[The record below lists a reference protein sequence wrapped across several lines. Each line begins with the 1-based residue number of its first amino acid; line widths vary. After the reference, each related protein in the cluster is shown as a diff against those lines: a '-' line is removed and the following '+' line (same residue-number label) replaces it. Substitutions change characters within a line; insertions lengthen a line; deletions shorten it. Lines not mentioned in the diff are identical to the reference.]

1 MIRLN
6 VIKNYFFM
14 KDNKYKFTIDGM
26 SCNGCVK
33 NLKKIIMENNNVYD
47 VKINFQEKIGMITT
61 TQKFNII
68 KFKNSIEETKF
79 QIKFI
84 NKQSKK
90 YKSIL
95 IKLKEKLFK

>member
-33 NLKKIIMENNNVYD
+33 NLKKIIMENNDVYD
-47 VKINFQEKIGMITT
+47 VKINFQEKIGIITT
-61 TQKFNII
+61 AQKFNII

-84 NKQSKK
+84 NEQSKK
-90 YKSIL
+90 DKSIL

>member
-1 MIRLN
+1 MIHLN
-6 VIKNYFFM
+6 AIKNYFFM
-14 KDNKYKFTIDGM
+14 RDNKYKFKIDGM

-33 NLKKIIMENNNVYD
+33 NLKKIIMENNEIYD
-47 VKINFQEKIGMITT
+47 VKINFQEKIGMINT

-84 NKQSKK
+84 NEPSKK
-90 YKSIL
+90 DKSIL

>member
-33 NLKKIIMENNNVYD
+33 NLKKIIMENNDVYD
-47 VKINFQEKIGMITT
+47 VKINFQEKIGIITT
-61 TQKFNII
+61 TQKFNIL

-84 NKQSKK
+84 NEQSKK
-90 YKSIL
+90 DKSIL

>member
-6 VIKNYFFM
+6 VTKNYFFM

-33 NLKKIIMENNNVYD
+33 NLKKIIMENNDVYD

-84 NKQSKK
+84 NEQSKK
-90 YKSIL
+90 DKSIL

>member
-33 NLKKIIMENNNVYD
+33 NLKKIIMENNDVYD
-47 VKINFQEKIGMITT
+47 VKINFQEKIGIITT

-84 NKQSKK
+84 NEQSKK
-90 YKSIL
+90 DKSIL

>member
-84 NKQSKK
+84 NEQSKK

>member
-6 VIKNYFFM
+6 VTKNYFFM

-33 NLKKIIMENNNVYD
+33 NLKKIIMENNDVYD
-47 VKINFQEKIGMITT
+47 VKINFQEKIGIITT

-84 NKQSKK
+84 NEQSKK
-90 YKSIL
+90 DKSIL

>member
-26 SCNGCVK
+26 SCNGCVR
-33 NLKKIIMENNNVYD
+33 NLKKIIMENNDVYD

-84 NKQSKK
+84 NEQSKK
-90 YKSIL
+90 DKSIL